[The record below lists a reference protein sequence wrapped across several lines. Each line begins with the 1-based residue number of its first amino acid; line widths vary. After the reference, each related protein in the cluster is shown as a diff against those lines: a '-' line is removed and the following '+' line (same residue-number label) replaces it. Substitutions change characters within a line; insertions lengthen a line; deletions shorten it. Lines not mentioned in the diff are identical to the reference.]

1 MIINLHLGIKFY
13 QCLAYC
19 YWLFIALSKTTPIE
33 YITLQSVLFTNVL
46 FSWLFNSYPFNS
58 FRIEFVSPIK
68 RDTYMEDLRMK
79 YSPIN
84 NVSKSTAFPQ
94 LKYVFKLKVLLKHAL
109 NYVLYL
115 L

>member
-46 FSWLFNSYPFNS
+46 NNTNFFF
-58 FRIEFVSPIK
+58 FQI
-68 RDTYMEDLRMK
+68 LRLQ
-79 YSPIN
+79 
-84 NVSKSTAFPQ
+84 STSAAKFTM
-94 LKYVFKLKVLLKHAL
+94 
-109 NYVLYL
+109 
-115 L
+115 